1 MRNGIAAIPLKVYI
15 ISVIEIFSLKN
26 HEGEHP
32 MTCLIKNLLGLESL
46 KENDSC
52 DVLPPIVKSLVGS
65 AIFIILMTILIHLI
79 ST

>member
-1 MRNGIAAIPLKVYI
+1 MLQSITR
-15 ISVIEIFSLKN
+15 SVMAYLRTFLTVMQIKD

-52 DVLPPIVKSLVGS
+52 AVLPPIVKSLVGS
-65 AIFIILMTILIHLI
+65 TLFIILMTVVSHLI
-79 ST
+79 KV